1 MTGEKTAAFLEEA
14 QSIHW
19 FENSGS
25 PSPKYRMVFS
35 LYEACDT
42 WGKAYMEVWEPH
54 ICGLEDIAAER
65 IGDDAVD
72 EIFDAVS
79 AAIGDTVWEKFGGFI
94 ERRRPGRGAGGLL

>member
-1 MTGEKTAAFLEEA
+1 
-14 QSIHW
+14 
-19 FENSGS
+19 
-25 PSPKYRMVFS
+25 
-35 LYEACDT
+35 
-42 WGKAYMEVWEPH
+42 MEVWEPH

-94 ERRRPGRGAGGLL
+94 ERRRLGEELAVCYELFDMIKRDMAWACVERTWICPAFSPC